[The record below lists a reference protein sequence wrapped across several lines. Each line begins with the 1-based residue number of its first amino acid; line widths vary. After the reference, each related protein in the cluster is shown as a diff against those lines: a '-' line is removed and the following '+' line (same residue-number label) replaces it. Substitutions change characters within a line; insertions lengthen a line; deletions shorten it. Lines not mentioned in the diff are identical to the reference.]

1 MDHWKQMK
9 KILSTKEFLLQNS
22 LAEDEKPV
30 IYSLE
35 AEFAKAKKN
44 RDYKPLLVFWGF
56 VFLMVWLTLGTV
68 RILERQSKQINIDIS
83 DFEDLR
89 LKEALSEAEELR
101 GANED
106 LESYHYALETMLKEK
121 KADGCVIDPR
131 QADNIMVFVNQEVT
145 AEVEV
150 KLYRSNN
157 VYVGK
162 IKLIPD
168 LNRVRAEM
176 IEAAK
181 KQKVKPFDW
190 FRLPSPRR

>member
-1 MDHWKQMK
+1 MK
-9 KILSTKEFLLQNS
+9 KILSSKEFLLQNS
-22 LAEDEKPV
+22 LAEDEKPA

-56 VFLMVWLTLGTV
+56 VILMVGLTLGTV
-68 RILERQSKQINIDIS
+68 RFLERQSKQINIDIS

-106 LESYHYALETMLKEK
+106 LEGYHYALKTMLKGK

-131 QADNIMVFVNQEVT
+131 QADNIIVFVNEEVT
-145 AEVEV
+145 SEIEV
-150 KLYRSNN
+150 KLYRGNN
-157 VYVGK
+157 QYVGK
-162 IKLIPD
+162 IRLVP
-168 LNRVRAEM
+168 NENGVWAETV
-176 IEAAK
+176 ETVK
-181 KQKVKPFDW
+181 KQRIRPLDW
-190 FRLPSPRR
+190 FRLPKP

>member
-1 MDHWKQMK
+1 MDHRDQMK
-9 KILSTKEFLLQNS
+9 KIMSSKEFLLQNS
-22 LAEDEKPV
+22 LAENEKPA

-56 VFLMVWLTLGTV
+56 VFLMVGLTLGTV
-68 RILERQSKQINIDIS
+68 RFLERQSKQINIDIS

-106 LESYHYALETMLKEK
+106 LESYHYALKTMLQEK

-131 QADNIMVFVNQEVT
+131 QGDKIIVFVNEEVT
-145 AEVEV
+145 SEMEV
-150 KLYRSNN
+150 KLYRGNN
-157 VYVGK
+157 QYVGK
-162 IKLIPD
+162 IRLVPD
-168 LNRVRAEM
+168 ENKVWAETV
-176 IEAAK
+176 ETVK
-181 KQKVKPFDW
+181 KQRIRPLDW
-190 FRLPSPRR
+190 FKLPKP

>member
-1 MDHWKQMK
+1 MDHRNQMK
-9 KILSTKEFLLQNS
+9 KILSSKEFLLQNS
-22 LAEDEKPV
+22 LAEDEKPA

-56 VFLMVWLTLGTV
+56 VILMVGLTLGTV
-68 RILERQSKQINIDIS
+68 RFLERQSKQINIDIS

-106 LESYHYALETMLKEK
+106 LEGYHYALKNMLKEK

-131 QADNIMVFVNQEVT
+131 QADNIIVFVNEEVT
-145 AEVEV
+145 SEIEV
-150 KLYRSNN
+150 KLYRGNN
-157 VYVGK
+157 QYVGK
-162 IKLIPD
+162 IRLVP
-168 LNRVRAEM
+168 NENGVGAEM
-176 IEAAK
+176 VEMAK
-181 KQKVKPFDW
+181 KQRIRPLDW
-190 FRLPSPRR
+190 FRLPKP